1 MYIIYVPYSKLSI
14 LKVHVLNKYHHQN
27 SLVRSYLSR
36 GLNTKKKYF
45 DLLYTIELEQSGHL
59 GLEPVITDLS
69 ELAIII
75 LISNSP
81 KMISHSLLAQYHYFS
96 FFRPFGDIKLCETCI
111 ELEISLLSL
120 PVLIFVFYL
129 NWCSFF
135 GIILSYLVNYPNA
148 LNFFRIHVE
157 ANIYYHSGIKFHW
170 V

>member
-81 KMISHSLLAQYHYFS
+81 KMISHSLLA
-96 FFRPFGDIKLCETCI
+96 
-111 ELEISLLSL
+111 
-120 PVLIFVFYL
+120 
-129 NWCSFF
+129 
-135 GIILSYLVNYPNA
+135 
-148 LNFFRIHVE
+148 
-157 ANIYYHSGIKFHW
+157 
-170 V
+170 